1 MSLQGINWNICR
13 VILYLILFVKFTY
26 QIMFLLVCCIYCC
39 CYFSFLKSIEYKPTS
54 VEAARKRL
62 RDKLGDKNYQITPRK
77 LLAGSYIQDRRLRI
91 SFLLILIK
99 LFLFSF
105 FLVQIFENIQNI
117 KEFLAC

>member
-1 MSLQGINWNICR
+1 MLSNKLFNFICE
-13 VILYLILFVKFTY
+13 VHLPNYVFIGLLYLLLLLFFFVE
-26 QIMFLLVCCIYCC
+26 IYRIQAN
-39 CYFSFLKSIEYKPTS
+39 FS
-54 VEAARKRL
+54 EAARKRL

-77 LLAGSYIQDRRLRI
+77 LLVGSYIQDRGLRI